1 MTATDQ
7 LATDDLQDLAHRHL
21 LMHFTRNGAY
31 GPEGKPLLV
40 LDRGE
45 GVYVFDTD
53 GKRYFDGLS
62 SLFCSQLGYSFGEE
76 MASVASQQLSSLAFN
91 TNWATA
97 HPPSIRLAE
106 AMAERAP
113 GDLNRVFFTNGGS
126 EAVEAAWKLVR
137 QYYVARGEQQRTK
150 AIARSIAYHGVT
162 LGALSFTGVKTMK
175 EPFGQAPIPVVRISN
190 TNDFRGERP
199 DLLDELRT
207 TIVARG
213 PGDDRDD
220 HRRARAERRRRAR
233 PARGLLGRPSRAGRQ
248 VRHRARRRRGHHR
261 LRRFG
266 EWFAAPRYGAT
277 PDLITCAKGIT
288 SAYAPMGAV
297 IVSDKIAAP
306 LYEDKRMLLHGIT
319 YGGHPVAAAIALRNI
334 EIFERE
340 GVLENVR
347 ALEGYLG
354 DRLRELKDRIPIVGD
369 VRGEGFFWALEL
381 VRDERGDALRR
392 RRARGAAARLP
403 HRAAARGGPDR
414 PPRRPRRRRPAPLA
428 AAGLHGEELD
438 EMVAKTEA
446 VLADA
451 SERFFAA
458 RDARRAR
465 LVAGGGRRGRAC
477 GAAARDER
485 ADVVVDRRRLR
496 RAVDRLAAARAR
508 RDASPCWRRASAA
521 TGRAGAT
528 AASARRCG
536 PTCPTSSTASAAS
549 GRWRPRAPRRTA
561 SRRSAPGARSRAWT
575 RGSAGAASCS
585 RPARRR
591 RTRCSTGSRRPR
603 GNGGPAR
610 AGRPR
615 DGERAARPARRAPR
629 LRARCGSPRSA
640 APCTRPATR
649 PCTRRGSRSA
659 CATA

>member
-7 LATDDLQDLAHRHL
+7 LATDDLQELAHRHL

-62 SLFCSQLGYSFGEE
+62 SLFCAQIGYSHGEE

-106 AMAERAP
+106 ALAERAP

-137 QYYVARGEQQRTK
+137 QYYVARGEEQRTK
-150 AIARSIAYHGVT
+150 AIARNIAYHGVT

-199 DLLDELRT
+199 DLLKELED
-207 TIVARG
+207 TIVAEG
-213 PGDDRDD
+213 PETI
-220 HRRARAERRRRAR
+220 AMIIAE
-233 PARGLLGRPSRAGRQ
+233 PVQNAGGALVPPEGYWAGMRELADKYGIAL
-248 VRHRARRRRGHHR
+248 VADEVITGFG
-261 LRRFG
+261 RFG

-306 LYEDKRMLLHGIT
+306 LYDDKRMLLHGIT

-347 ALEGYLG
+347 ELEGHLG
-354 DRLRELKDRIPIVGD
+354 ERLRELQDRVPIVGD

-381 VRDERGDALRR
+381 VRDEADTRFDADEREALLRGFLTGRLLEEGLIARPDDRGDAVLH
-392 RRARGAAARLP
+392 LS
-403 HRAAARGGPDR
+403 
-414 PPRRPRRRRPAPLA
+414 PPLVCTR
-428 AAGLHGEELD
+428 EELD

-451 SERFFAA
+451 SERFF
-458 RDARRAR
+458 
-465 LVAGGGRRGRAC
+465 GGA
-477 GAAARDER
+477 
-485 ADVVVDRRRLR
+485 
-496 RAVDRLAAARAR
+496 
-508 RDASPCWRRASAA
+508 
-521 TGRAGAT
+521 
-528 AASARRCG
+528 
-536 PTCPTSSTASAAS
+536 
-549 GRWRPRAPRRTA
+549 
-561 SRRSAPGARSRAWT
+561 
-575 RGSAGAASCS
+575 
-585 RPARRR
+585 
-591 RTRCSTGSRRPR
+591 
-603 GNGGPAR
+603 
-610 AGRPR
+610 
-615 DGERAARPARRAPR
+615 
-629 LRARCGSPRSA
+629 
-640 APCTRPATR
+640 
-649 PCTRRGSRSA
+649 
-659 CATA
+659 